1 MWKEAMTA
9 AWLLPMSIADIRN
22 KRVSVWMLAIGGLG
36 AAGVLLYE
44 GINGELNGWQL
55 CRGLIPGVI
64 LLAAAFAT
72 GKAGTADGMIVM
84 LLGVFMGYEGCM
96 AAALSG
102 LLLLSLFSGIL
113 LMLRRVKRNT
123 KIPFIPFLTAG
134 WLLALWG
141 GRIFEGVKF

>member
-9 AWLLPMSIADIRN
+9 AWLLIMSVADIRS
-22 KRVSVWMLAIGGLG
+22 KRVPMWMLGIGALG

-44 GINGELNGWQL
+44 GVNGELNSWQV

-72 GKAGTADGMIVM
+72 GKAGQADGVIVI
-84 LLGVFMGYEGCM
+84 LLGVLMGYDGCI

-102 LLLLSLFSGIL
+102 LFLLSLFSGIL
-113 LMLRRVKRNT
+113 LALRRVKRNT
-123 KIPFIPFLTAG
+123 KIPFVPFLTAG
-134 WLLALWG
+134 WLVAAL
-141 GRIFEGVKF
+141 GRWSLY